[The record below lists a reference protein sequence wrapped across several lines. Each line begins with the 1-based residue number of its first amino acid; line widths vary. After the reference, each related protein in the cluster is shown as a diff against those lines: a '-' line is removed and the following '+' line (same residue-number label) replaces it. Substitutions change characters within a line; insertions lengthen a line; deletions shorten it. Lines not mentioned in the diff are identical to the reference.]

1 VTTDALLAPGTP
13 APDFERAA
21 HDGSTVRLSSFRGK
35 SAVVLF
41 FYPKD
46 DSLICTRE
54 ACAFRDSHAD
64 FQRAG
69 AEVLGVSPDPLLS
82 HQAFAEGHRLP
93 FRLVSDADGS
103 LARAYG
109 VSRFLGVLPGRATF
123 VVDKRGVVRRA
134 FQADLRARHH
144 VDEALQALKTFL

>member
-1 VTTDALLAPGTP
+1 MIGPGTP
-13 APDFERAA
+13 APDFEKES
-21 HDGSTVRLSSFRGK
+21 HDGSLLRLADFRGRK
-35 SAVVLF
+35 AVVIF

-54 ACAFRDSHAD
+54 ACAFRDSHAA

-69 AEVLGVSPDPLLS
+69 AEVIGVSPDPLLS
-82 HQAFAEGHRLP
+82 HKAFAEGHGLP
-93 FRLVSDADGS
+93 FRLVSDRDGA

-109 VSRFLGVLPGRATF
+109 VSPFLGLLPGRATF
-123 VVDKRGVVRRA
+123 VIDKRGVVRRS

-144 VDEALQALKTFL
+144 VTEALEALKTFA